1 MPVLARSTRSA
12 MSLRTNA
19 TVNGTPLASDALMKT
34 PLAVALAAA
43 AVLQAPF
50 ASGAPRAESA
60 QECAIAADMAIVAR
74 SLAQER
80 IDPDKA
86 NAIMTRVYDV
96 AESERGKAL
105 MKDILEAA
113 YKDQR
118 PSQRFAEQLFSTCM
132 KSAGNMDTVLG
143 RRL

>member
-1 MPVLARSTRSA
+1 
-12 MSLRTNA
+12 
-19 TVNGTPLASDALMKT
+19 MKT
-34 PLAVALAAA
+34 ALLAALAVTGT
-43 AVLQAPF
+43 LQASL
-50 ASGAPRAESA
+50 AWTAPRAESA

-96 AESERGKAL
+96 AESERGRAL

-143 RRL
+143 SRL